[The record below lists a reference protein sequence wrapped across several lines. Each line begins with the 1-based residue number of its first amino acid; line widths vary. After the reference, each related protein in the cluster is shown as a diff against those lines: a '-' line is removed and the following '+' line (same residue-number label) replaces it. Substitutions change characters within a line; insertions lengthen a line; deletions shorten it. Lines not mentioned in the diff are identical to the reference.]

1 MLKRIKEM
9 PPLKLV
15 IATVLV
21 MLLSATSIY
30 GILAARSAR
39 NNTAGKPKNTVIV
52 TIGDFTTNLALDELM
67 RQSIVKVSIDLEVE
81 NQKAATLATKKLS
94 QIWDTV
100 LSEMRDMTLL
110 ELNGADGMD
119 KLRQNLINAVNKQ
132 IMPFELIDL
141 YFVDMVVQ

>member
-94 QIWDTV
+94 QIRDTV

>member
-30 GILAARSAR
+30 GIIAARSAR

-94 QIWDTV
+94 QIRDTV